1 MNTKVANLIASK
13 KCFYLGK
20 IEVPIKFYITFL
32 LDARKLYSDP
42 AALRVLGQELGK
54 IVKSLPIDRVA
65 GIETASIAL
74 AAAISLEF
82 NIPMVY
88 VRKKRKTY
96 GTQGF
101 IEGVFNKGDRIVLVD
116 DVVGPGFATR
126 QIYENCKKE
135 QVRATNMVLIMHDPI
150 PKPWAEKGGL
160 KFHQLFLVTE
170 LEDYLYRK
178 GIFTE
183 KIYKEIQDWHQNT
196 ELWQK
201 DEEKWKEFID
211 LVKKERPELLYPY

>member
-1 MNTKVANLIASK
+1 MNTKVADLIASK

-20 IEVPIKFYITFL
+20 IEVPIKFYIPFL

-42 AALRVLGQELGK
+42 VALRVLGQELGK
-54 IVKSLPIDRVA
+54 IVKSLSVDRVA

-82 NIPMVY
+82 NIPMIY

-101 IEGVFNKGDRIVLVD
+101 IEGVFNKGERIVLVD
-116 DVVGPGFATR
+116 DVVGPGIATK
-126 QIYENCKKE
+126 QIYENCQKE
-135 QVRATNMVLIMHDPI
+135 QVKATDMVLIMHDPI

-160 KFHQLFLVTE
+160 KFHQLLLVTE
-170 LEDYLYRK
+170 LWDYLLKKGVFTEDIYK
-178 GIFTE
+178 GI
-183 KIYKEIQDWHQNT
+183 KDWGQNIMA
-196 ELWQK
+196 WQK

-211 LVKKERPELLYPY
+211 LVKKESPELLYPY